1 MNEIWH
7 YLNLIFSFVLNNVTL
22 INIFLKLRNQNQK
35 SNFRSTYFVDNK
47 LQNLNNVF
55 QENCQKNLQVVV
67 KIALHLLV
75 AFHSKNKKSDID

>member
-1 MNEIWH
+1 LALFESNFFIRFKQRNINK
-7 YLNLIFSFVLNNVTL
+7 YFS
-22 INIFLKLRNQNQK
+22 KLRNQNQN
-35 SNFRSTYFVDNK
+35 SNFRSTYFADNK

-55 QENCQKNLQVVV
+55 QENCQKNLQAVV